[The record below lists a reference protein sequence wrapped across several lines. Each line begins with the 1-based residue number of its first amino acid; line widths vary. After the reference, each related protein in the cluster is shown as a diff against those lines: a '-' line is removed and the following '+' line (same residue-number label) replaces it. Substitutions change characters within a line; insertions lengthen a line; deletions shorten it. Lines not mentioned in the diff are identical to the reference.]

1 MANHITSVIEIRE
14 AGILLAA
21 RGTHVIRVL
30 GALKVSPIPSVA
42 IAKEDLTTRVSASVY
57 DSYYSG
63 SLSGPQQDPSQASYN
78 PRVPSFFVTRTGET
92 LFLQRDPSGEVPP
105 DDSSAPQANQQP

>member
-21 RGTHVIRVL
+21 RGKHEVRVL
-30 GALKVSPIPSVA
+30 GALKESPQPCRGG
-42 IAKEDLTTRVSASVY
+42 AKENISPRAPDSVY

-63 SLSGPQQDPSQASYN
+63 GLTGPQQDPNQGSFN
-78 PRVPSFFVTRTGET
+78 PRVPSLFITRTGET
-92 LFLQRDPSGEVPP
+92 LFLQRDPAGEVPP
-105 DDSSAPQANQQP
+105 EPTEDS